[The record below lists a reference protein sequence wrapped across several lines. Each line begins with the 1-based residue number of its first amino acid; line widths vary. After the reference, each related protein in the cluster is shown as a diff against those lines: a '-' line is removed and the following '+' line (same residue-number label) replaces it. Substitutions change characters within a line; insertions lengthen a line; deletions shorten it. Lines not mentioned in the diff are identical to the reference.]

1 MPGSRLWRL
10 SRLPAQV
17 GQRPQQATARVD
29 HAGTR
34 SSSPEVTR
42 ASSDG
47 RAPHSNQW
55 PKKGRGV
62 AVITT
67 LNAVQMVGGGAAICE
82 PGCCTRGQGVAA
94 EVDGRG
100 GDLACRRA
108 SLTGTR
114 AVSALN
120 DCPGT
125 SHRDEVR
132 GGRLEAWMW
141 HLSHLP
147 VWGWCTRRTS
157 SGLRNRLHG
166 SVSVW
171 RRLRAAPSPSL

>member
-67 LNAVQMVGGGAAICE
+67 LSAVRMVGGGAAICE
-82 PGCCTRGQGVAA
+82 PGCCTHGQGVAA

-120 DCPGT
+120 DWPGT

-132 GGRLEAWMW
+132 GD
-141 HLSHLP
+141 
-147 VWGWCTRRTS
+147 GWKRGCGICRTS
-157 SGLRNRLHG
+157 RYGGGALAERHPGCATAFTGRYLSGVG
-166 SVSVW
+166 
-171 RRLRAAPSPSL
+171 